1 MTRGKTKRSLQEI
14 KELIAGEE
22 DILRPLIGAV
32 LQEVLEAEMSQALG
46 AEKGERIEGRLG
58 YRSGYYVRSLITR
71 VGRVELRVPQDRQ
84 GRFSSELFERYQ
96 RSEKALVGALAEMY
110 IQGVSTRKVKTITEE
125 LCGHEFSASA
135 ISAINKRLDE
145 ELQRFMHRSLEEEF
159 PYLILDARYEK
170 VREEGVIRSRAVL
183 VALGVDWEGR
193 RQVLGVELANR
204 ESATSWKEFLLK
216 LKSRGLRGVTLAI
229 TDDHAGL
236 KRSLAEVLPE
246 AFWQRCYVHFL
257 RNALD
262 YLPRKV
268 NDDCLTELRWFYD
281 RHNVEE
287 ARRDLVAWLGKWQTK
302 YPKLCEWVEGNIE
315 ETFTFYR
322 LPKEHHKHLK
332 STNMLERLNQELK
345 RRTHVIRIFPNPE
358 SCLRLIRALAVE
370 IHEGWL
376 ETHCYLNMEA
386 LAEQKKSQL
395 HGLELAAA

>member
-145 ELQRFMHRSLEEEF
+145 ELQRFMHRRLEEEF

-170 VREEGVIRSRAVL
+170 VREDGVIRSRAVL

-281 RHNVEE
+281 RRNVEE
-287 ARRDLVAWLGKWQTK
+287 ARRDLIAWLGKWQTK

-345 RRTHVIRIFPNPE
+345 RRTHVIRIFPNSE

-376 ETHCYLNMEA
+376 ETHCYLNMES

>member
-135 ISAINKRLDE
+135 ISTINKRLDE

-170 VREEGVIRSRAVL
+170 VREDGVIRSRAVL

-281 RHNVEE
+281 RRNVEE

-376 ETHCYLNMEA
+376 ETHCYLNMES
-386 LAEQKKSQL
+386 LAE
-395 HGLELAAA
+395 

>member
-14 KELIAGEE
+14 KELIAGDQ
-22 DILRPLIGAV
+22 DILRPLVGAV
-32 LQEVLEAEMSQALG
+32 LQEILEAEMSQTLG
-46 AEKGERIEGRLG
+46 AEKSERSAGRLG

-71 VGRVELRVPQDRQ
+71 VGKLELRVPQDRQ

-96 RSEKALVGALAEMY
+96 RSEKALVGALSEMY
-110 IQGVSTRKVKTITEE
+110 VQGVSTRKVKAITEE

-145 ELQRFMHRSLEEEF
+145 ELERFMNRRLEEEF

-183 VALGVDWEGR
+183 VALGIDWEGR
-193 RQVLGVELANR
+193 RQVLAVELANR

-236 KRSLAEVLPE
+236 KRALAEVLPE

-257 RNALD
+257 RNVWD

-268 NDDCLTELRWFYD
+268 SDDCVIELRWFYD
-281 RHNVEE
+281 RRNVEE
-287 ARRDLVAWLGKWQTK
+287 ARRDLVAWLAKWQAK

-358 SCLRLIRALAVE
+358 SCLRLSRALAVE

-376 ETHCYLNMEA
+376 ETHCYLNMEP

>member
-170 VREEGVIRSRAVL
+170 VREDGVIRSRAVL

-281 RHNVEE
+281 RRNVEE

-376 ETHCYLNMEA
+376 ETHCYLNMEP